1 MSKEKNQ
8 KSNSLPQEVTK
19 SPEPAKNNINEA
31 KSPDQHND
39 PIDFWADNIPTA
51 ESNQQTAEKEKNK
64 LGRPKTEEKTTAIRV
79 TLTHSAYL
87 KALKQTMRVDKY
99 DDVIEEGINLI
110 RKHKISKMTE
120 AEQKIFEY
128 NLEAELEKIEKK
140 K

>member
-8 KSNSLPQEVTK
+8 KSQPLENEVKK
-19 SPEPAKNNINEA
+19 SPEAAKSNIKAVNAPEKNNDASMFFADGNSGKE
-31 KSPDQHND
+31 HN
-39 PIDFWADNIPTA
+39 PT
-51 ESNQQTAEKEKNK
+51 SNDTGKNK